1 MHGADSFQDLI
12 NFLEACAKAR
22 AGAELTPESVEL
34 LLAALRHSDPQQS
47 ADVHRF
53 EIVAYDGVTEE
64 ILGQA
69 STEAIASVIFA
80 EASASEPKRKI
91 ILRSGSS
98 VIKSA
103 P

>member
-1 MHGADSFQDLI
+1 MDGPDSFDDLI
-12 NFLEACAKAR
+12 SFLESCAEAG
-22 AGAELTPESVEL
+22 AGAELSSESVEL
-34 LLAALRHSDPQQS
+34 LLSALRHGDPQLG
-47 ADVHRF
+47 AHALRF
-53 EIVAYDGVTEE
+53 EIVAYTGATEE

-69 STEAIASVIFA
+69 ATQAIASVIFA
-80 EASASEPKRKI
+80 EASASAPGRKI

>member
-1 MHGADSFQDLI
+1 MDGPDNYHDLI
-12 NFLEACAKAR
+12 DFLESCAKAG

-34 LLAALRHSDPQQS
+34 LLSALRHGDPSSVAQ
-47 ADVHRF
+47 VLRF
-53 EIVAYDGVTEE
+53 EIVAYTGATEE

-69 STEAIASVIFA
+69 SSQAIASVIFA
-80 EASASEPKRKI
+80 EASANEPKRKMV
-91 ILRSGSS
+91 LRSGSS

>member
-1 MHGADSFQDLI
+1 MDGADSFQDLI
-12 NFLEACAKAR
+12 NFLESCAEAG

-34 LLAALRHSDPQQS
+34 LLSAIRHSNPPS
-47 ADVHRF
+47 GAPLLPF
-53 EIVAYDGVTEE
+53 EIVAYDGATEE

-80 EASASEPKRKI
+80 EASANAPGRKI
-91 ILRSGSS
+91 ILRSGSRI
-98 VIKSA
+98 IKSA

>member
-1 MHGADSFQDLI
+1 MDGPDSFQDLI
-12 NFLEACAKAR
+12 NFLESCAEAG

-34 LLAALRHSDPQQS
+34 LLSALRHGDPS
-47 ADVHRF
+47 SGAHVLRF
-53 EIVAYDGVTEE
+53 EIVAYDGATEE

-69 STEAIASVIFA
+69 SSEAIASVIFA
-80 EASASEPKRKI
+80 EASASEPKRKMV
-91 ILRSGSS
+91 LRSGSS